1 MSAIPSNFNTT
12 ELNPIGCKVPDV
24 GAQSDSKRRR
34 RRALLYTTVATVF
47 VVAAAFAWN
56 SHTISSNV
64 RWFASSRG
72 YKAEVLAQS
81 SVKGQLKHIEWDG
94 AGGAPVGDW
103 TVYLVF
109 DPTDS
114 LSAAARSRA
123 SGKFNGIPCDVDEV
137 RRLESHWYTV
147 TLAMNEWWEQCK

>member
-1 MSAIPSNFNTT
+1 VFLYI
-12 ELNPIGCKVPDV
+12 
-24 GAQSDSKRRR
+24 
-34 RRALLYTTVATVF
+34 ALGTVF
-47 VVAAAFAWN
+47 VISTAIAWN
-56 SHTISSNV
+56 SHTIRSRA
-64 RWFASSRG
+64 RWFASSGR

-81 SVKGQLKHIEWDG
+81 SVSGQLKHIEWDG
-94 AGGAPVGDW
+94 WGGTPVGDW

-123 SGKFNGIPCDVDEV
+123 SGKFSGIPCDVDEV
-137 RRLESHWYTV
+137 RRLESHWYSV

>member
-1 MSAIPSNFNTT
+1 MQPQLET
-12 ELNPIGCKVPDV
+12 
-24 GAQSDSKRRR
+24 KRPRSR
-34 RRALLYTTVATVF
+34 VFLYAALGTVF
-47 VVAAAFAWN
+47 VIATAIAWN
-56 SHTISSNV
+56 SHAIRSNA
-64 RWFASSRG
+64 RWFASSRR

-81 SVKGQLKHIEWDG
+81 SVSGQLKHIEWDG
-94 AGGAPVGDW
+94 WGGTPVGDW

-123 SGKFNGIPCDVDEV
+123 SGKFIGIPCDVDEV
-137 RRLESHWYTV
+137 RRLESHWYSV

>member
-1 MSAIPSNFNTT
+1 VF
-12 ELNPIGCKVPDV
+12 
-24 GAQSDSKRRR
+24 
-34 RRALLYTTVATVF
+34 LYTALGIVSVIAT
-47 VVAAAFAWN
+47 AIAWN
-56 SHTISSNV
+56 SHTIRRNA
-64 RWFASSRG
+64 RWFASSHL

-81 SVKGQLKHIEWDG
+81 SASGQFKHIEWDG
-94 AGGAPVGDW
+94 WGGTPVGDW

-123 SGKFNGIPCDVDEV
+123 SGKFIGIPCDVDEV
-137 RRLESHWYTV
+137 RRLESHWYSV